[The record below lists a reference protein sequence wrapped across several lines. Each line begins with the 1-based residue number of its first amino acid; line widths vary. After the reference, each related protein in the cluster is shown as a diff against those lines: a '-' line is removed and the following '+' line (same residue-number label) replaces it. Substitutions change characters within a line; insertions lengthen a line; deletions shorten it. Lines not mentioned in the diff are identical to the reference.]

1 MKRPASRKTSVCS
14 TTFEFTNKTAYANVA
29 SKNIS
34 VLSTVGQTSFTVAGG
49 YRINEIA
56 VYRNGTRLV
65 DGRDFTATDG
75 SIVTLV
81 SAATIYDVI
90 EYQIFDSFNVANAVG
105 TSGDSTIDGNLTA
118 SGNLT
123 ATSFYGDGSNLTGV
137 SGFATAISS
146 TQGDFLN
153 QVFVTAQVLPLGAGT
168 SVSITSSSADGNAAF
183 TRAGRIDVGTGSTLH
198 VSEGT
203 TFITN
208 VLGVF

>member
-1 MKRPASRKTSVCS
+1 MAIGRPLNLT
-14 TTFEFTNKTAYANVA
+14 ANVA

-34 VLSTVGQTSFTVAGG
+34 VLATAGQTSFTVTGG

-137 SGFATAISS
+137 SGFATALSS

-153 QVFVTAQVLPLGAGT
+153 RVFVTPKVLPLGAGT
-168 SVSITSSSADGNAAF
+168 SVSITSSSADGNVAF
-183 TRAGRIDVGTGSTLH
+183 AKAGRIDVGTGSTLH
-198 VSEGT
+198 ISVGT

>member
-1 MKRPASRKTSVCS
+1 MAIGRPLNLT
-14 TTFEFTNKTAYANVA
+14 ANVA

-34 VLSTVGQTSFTVAGG
+34 VLATAGQTSFTVTGG

-105 TSGDSTIDGNLTA
+105 TSGDSTIDG
-118 SGNLT
+118 SLT

-137 SGFATAISS
+137 SGFATALSS

-153 QVFVTAQVLPLGAGT
+153 QVFVTPKVLPLGAGISAT
-168 SVSITSSSADGNAAF
+168 IISSSDDGNVAF
-183 TRAGRIDVGTGSTLH
+183 TRAGRVDVGTASTLH
-198 VSEGT
+198 VSAGT
-203 TFITN
+203 TFIMN
-208 VLGVF
+208 VLNVF

>member
-1 MKRPASRKTSVCS
+1 MTRARTLSRLANSNVLAVDSSNNVGIGS
-14 TTFEFTNKTAYANVA
+14 TIPDAKLDV
-29 SKNIS
+29 
-34 VLSTVGQTSFTVAGG
+34 VGV
-49 YRINEIA
+49 
-56 VYRNGTRLV
+56 
-65 DGRDFTATDG
+65 
-75 SIVTLV
+75 V
-81 SAATIYDVI
+81 SAT
-90 EYQIFDSFNVANAVG
+90 
-105 TSGDSTIDGNLTA
+105 T
-118 SGNLT
+118 
-123 ATSFYGDGSNLTGV
+123 FYGDGANLTGV

-198 VSEGT
+198 VSVGT

>member
-1 MKRPASRKTSVCS
+1 MAIGRPLNLT
-14 TTFEFTNKTAYANVA
+14 ANVA

-34 VLSTVGQTSFTVAGG
+34 VLATAGQTSFTVTGG

-123 ATSFYGDGSNLTGV
+123 ATKFYGDGSNLTGV

-153 QVFVTAQVLPLGAGT
+153 QVFVTPKVLALGAGT
-168 SVSITSSSADGNAAF
+168 SASITSSSADGNVAF
-183 TRAGRIDVGTGSTLH
+183 ARAGRIDVGTGSTLH
-198 VSEGT
+198 VSAGT

>member
-1 MKRPASRKTSVCS
+1 M
-14 TTFEFTNKTAYANVA
+14 
-29 SKNIS
+29 
-34 VLSTVGQTSFTVAGG
+34 
-49 YRINEIA
+49 
-56 VYRNGTRLV
+56 YRNGTRLA

-81 SAATIYDVI
+81 SAATLYDVI

-123 ATSFYGDGSNLTGV
+123 ATKFYGDGSNLTGV

-198 VSEGT
+198 VSVGT